1 VSREKIAVFKGI
13 NEAAQILVPKPSPLL
28 NSERLINFLSN
39 HEMRLVKP
47 DIIENEKK
55 LRSFRV

>member
-1 VSREKIAVFKGI
+1 M
-13 NEAAQILVPKPSPLL
+13 N
-28 NSERLINFLSN
+28 N

-55 LRSFRV
+55 LRSFRVCR